1 MRGPMDSSLG
11 GGGEEGRQSTS
22 VVGISD
28 LSESVGRRK
37 VCPWVKDSVS
47 PKQAKVSWSSVS
59 VLLSLC
65 YSCALFLI
73 SASCSPEIF
82 PFCFTAWKLRS
93 REEKGQHHIG
103 IKDRA
108 QAEFPSSLPS
118 TCSLYFTTSG
128 AEYSH
133 PLVIPVGGL
142 EMVITTQHS
151 CMWHPDP
158 GTVSTH
164 GGRCWHSF
172 PPLSIL
178 AIPLSSYS
186 PINFFISFEN

>member
-1 MRGPMDSSLG
+1 MSGWRALYLQENPLLASGSQGSLDPTLAPCFYL
-11 GGGEEGRQSTS
+11 STFPLPE
-22 VVGISD
+22 VIKNISGY
-28 LSESVGRRK
+28 LWNKLGTERK
-37 VCPWVKDSVS
+37 T
-47 PKQAKVSWSSVS
+47 
-59 VLLSLC
+59 LHNLTNI
-65 YSCALFLI
+65 LFLI

-82 PFCFTAWKLRS
+82 PFCSTAWKLRS

-108 QAEFPSSLPS
+108 RAEFPSSLPS

-172 PPLSIL
+172 PLLSIL